1 MDVGGMFWTKTFG
14 DDDNED
20 DGDDDDEERADKL
33 CLLHLCLLV
42 HNSWVIPSER
52 NRGWKSPIQFCFFLL
67 MILNLDQKK
76 CHGAKFS
83 PPGAF

>member
-42 HNSWVIPSER
+42 HNSW
-52 NRGWKSPIQFCFFLL
+52 
-67 MILNLDQKK
+67 
-76 CHGAKFS
+76 
-83 PPGAF
+83 